1 MPFIQV
7 KVAGALS
14 REQKE
19 KIVTGITQLMEDV
32 AHKPP
37 SATYIVI
44 DEVKRA
50 NWAKNGALLGEED
63 TSS

>member
-7 KVAGALS
+7 KVAGTLS

-19 KIVTGITQLMEDV
+19 KIVTTITNLMEEV

-44 DEVKRA
+44 DEVKRE
-50 NWAKNGALLGEED
+50 NWAKSGALLAEE
-63 TSS
+63 SSES

>member
-19 KIVTGITQLMEDV
+19 EIVTRITQLMEDV
-32 AHKPP
+32 ANKPP

-50 NWAKNGALLGEED
+50 NWAKNGALLGAEEP
-63 TSS
+63 TS